1 VPARNRDAYR
11 TFYTDVEDRREKG
24 WTSVRTDYTE
34 VFQDA
39 DAVSRYQR
47 VVYAPG
53 TWASVVSARQRRF
66 LRALVARRFETPPV
80 LHDFACGTGR
90 VLRALSGRVS
100 AAHGYDSSVEMLAS
114 AADTAADT
122 EARLHVVDVDGP
134 VPRPIPTDG
143 PALVTIFRLFLNA
156 PPELRDRA
164 LSFAAAAL
172 PNPASGFL
180 VIENHGNR
188 RSLRHTARRLRR
200 IRRARHTARQNAWFA
215 ELSHAEVTDAL
226 SRHGFEVV
234 ERRGFALLPQGAYR
248 RRWLRPLARL
258 IDATTRL
265 PALSAISTDVLYVA
279 QRTI

>member
-1 VPARNRDAYR
+1 M
-11 TFYTDVEDRREKG
+11 
-24 WTSVRTDYTE
+24 RTDYTE

-39 DAVSRYQR
+39 DAVTRYQR

-100 AAHGYDSSVEMLAS
+100 AAHGYDSSVEMLAQ
-114 AADTAADT
+114 AADT
-122 EARLHVVDVDGP
+122 EAQLHVVDVDGP
-134 VPRPIPTDG
+134 APVPVPTDG
-143 PALVTIFRLFLNA
+143 PALVTIFRLLLNA

-172 PNPASGFL
+172 PTPASGFL
-180 VIENHGNR
+180 VVENHGNR
-188 RSLRHTARRLRR
+188 RSLRHTAGRLRR
-200 IRRARHTARQNAWFA
+200 ARRSARQTAWFA
-215 ELSHAEVTDAL
+215 ELSHAEVTDVL

-258 IDATTRL
+258 IDAATRL
-265 PALSAISTDVLYVA
+265 PALAAISTDVLYVA

>member
-1 VPARNRDAYR
+1 
-11 TFYTDVEDRREKG
+11 
-24 WTSVRTDYTE
+24 VRTDYTE

-39 DAVSRYQR
+39 DAVTRYQR

-53 TWASVVSARQRRF
+53 TWSSAVSARQQRF
-66 LRALVARRFETPPV
+66 LHALVAGFPTPPV

-90 VLRALSGRVS
+90 VLRELAGRVS
-100 AAHGYDSSVEMLAS
+100 AAHGYDSSVEMLAE
-114 AADTAADT
+114 AADT
-122 EARLHVVDVDGP
+122 EAQLHVVDVDGP
-134 VPRPIPTDG
+134 VPAPIPTDG
-143 PALVTIFRLFLNA
+143 PALVTIFRLLLNA

-172 PNPASGFL
+172 PTPASGFL
-180 VIENHGNR
+180 VVENHGNR
-188 RSLRHTARRLRR
+188 HSLRHTARRLRR
-200 IRRARHTARQNAWFA
+200 LRRTRRTARQNAWFA

-226 SRHGFEVV
+226 ARHGFELV

-258 IDATTRL
+258 LDTATRI
-265 PALSAISTDVLYVA
+265 PALAALSTDVLYVA